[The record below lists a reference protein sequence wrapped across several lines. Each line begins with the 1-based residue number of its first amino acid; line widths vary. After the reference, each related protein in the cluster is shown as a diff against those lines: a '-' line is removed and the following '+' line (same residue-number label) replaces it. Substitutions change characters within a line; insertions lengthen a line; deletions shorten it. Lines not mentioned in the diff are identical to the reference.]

1 MEISKTYLKGYL
13 LKIFLTACLCLAIQN
28 AWAQEMS
35 LYRSFVKPPAS
46 ARPHL
51 WWHWMNGN
59 ITKDGIYKDLMWM
72 HRIGIGGFHHFD
84 AGLETPQI
92 VEKRLEYMTPEWK
105 DAFSYRY
112 FVTIS
117 CF

>member
-1 MEISKTYLKGYL
+1 MSKKSLRNYL
-13 LKIFLTACLCLAIQN
+13 LKMFLTVCLFFATQN
-28 AWAQEMS
+28 AQAQETS
-35 LYRSFVKPPAS
+35 LYRSFVNPPAV

-84 AGLETPQI
+84 
-92 VEKRLEYMTPEWK
+92 
-105 DAFSYRY
+105 
-112 FVTIS
+112 
-117 CF
+117 

>member
-1 MEISKTYLKGYL
+1 
-13 LKIFLTACLCLAIQN
+13 
-28 AWAQEMS
+28 
-35 LYRSFVKPPAS
+35 
-46 ARPHL
+46 
-51 WWHWMNGN
+51 MNGN

-105 DAFSYRY
+105 DAFRML
-112 FVTIS
+112 FIWQTRWEWRWLWRVHPAGVLLADRG
-117 CF
+117 